1 MQADSSNDAT
11 PGESQVCPACH
22 GAGTVLMSL
31 CCGRGCA
38 TCPGD
43 GMFENVE
50 RTKRHECLSNIETRS
65 NPLWHL
71 LYGLR
76 VL

>member
-1 MQADSSNDAT
+1 MQNAPDNRDRT
-11 PGESQVCPACH
+11 PAPQPCTACH

-50 RTKRHECLSNIETRS
+50 CFRCRGAG
-65 NPLWHL
+65 HL
-71 LYGLR
+71 VPGELHLP
-76 VL
+76 

>member
-1 MQADSSNDAT
+1 MDA
-11 PGESQVCPACH
+11 PHPPARAAAAPAPCPACH

-43 GMFENVE
+43 GMLQQVE
-50 RTKRHECLSNIETRS
+50 CGRCRGAGHLAPPAGPRTTFQ
-65 NPLWHL
+65 P
-71 LYGLR
+71 
-76 VL
+76 

>member
-1 MQADSSNDAT
+1 VQASPELAEEI
-11 PGESQVCPACH
+11 PAPCPKCH

-43 GMFENVE
+43 GMFENVACF
-50 RTKRHECLSNIETRS
+50 RCNGTG
-65 NPLWHL
+65 HL
-71 LYGLR
+71 AE
-76 VL
+76 